1 MDGGS
6 RAIGSRPCNEGAA
19 AAEYTTSCIP
29 TLVLPMPRFTNA
41 SICPIAVLLCLCIC
55 LRLSRMHA
63 VAHACPRSLLAV
75 PLGAVPSDALRLVP
89 LLNPRSFVPLLVAT
103 RLPPVRRA
111 KRSAAS
117 YARPNQ
123 MCLCLMKWT

>member
-29 TLVLPMPRFTNA
+29 THVLPMPRFTHA
-41 SICPIAVLLCLCIC
+41 SLCPIAVRLCLCLC
-55 LRLSRMHA
+55 LRLSVMHA
-63 VAHACPRSLLAV
+63 VAHACPGALPAV

-89 LLNPRSFVPLLVAT
+89 LLNPRSFVPLLNANY
-103 RLPPVRRA
+103 LPPVRRA

-123 MCLCLMKWT
+123 LCLCL